1 MNNGIKKVVNMKILQ
16 EIYYLMLV
24 VEADMPTYF
33 YPLMDINLTDKP
45 LECLR
50 LGALG
55 VIAHMLK
62 LVHTY
67 LIF

>member
-1 MNNGIKKVVNMKILQ
+1 
-16 EIYYLMLV
+16 MLV
-24 VEADMPTYF
+24 VAADMPNYF

-62 LVHTY
+62 PVHIY
-67 LIF
+67 IF